1 MLGRR
6 NSFAPAM
13 LLAAALGTAA
23 IASRPVDAGA
33 AVVCQ
38 TPASEAL
45 QVRHETGCTATEVEL
60 PIEVVTVTVSALAAP
75 AEPREGE
82 QHGGSESSERS
93 DYGPR

>member
-1 MLGRR
+1 MPGRR
-6 NSFAPAM
+6 NSFALAS
-13 LLAAALGTAA
+13 LLVAGLGAAA
-23 IASRPVDAGA
+23 IAGSAVGADA

-38 TPASEAL
+38 TPASEVL

-82 QHGGSESSERS
+82 QRQSSG
-93 DYGPR
+93 DTDDAGYGPR